1 MKPLRYWLNLSGVTV
16 LSVSLALIFTAN
28 YLSSQWA
35 RVFLHP
41 ARIPPN
47 SQWLEARGIPY
58 QDIKLTTSDGIV
70 LSAWYTPP
78 QNGAVIL
85 AAHGYNANRP
95 ESIHALF
102 AEHDYGVLTW
112 DFRAHGVS
120 GGDISTLGDN
130 EQLDVKAALDF
141 VLAQD
146 DVGRAGAWGGS
157 MGATTVLLAAAHH
170 PELEAVIADS
180 SFPTF
185 EDVLGLN
192 VPIAFLQPAVGFWW
206 EFHSGAKIDDIR
218 PVDVIGNISPRAVLI
233 IDGWEG
239 AAIAMNS
246 PYRLYEAANE
256 PKQIWVEDG
265 VPHLGM
271 FAHNPEEYAD
281 TVIGFLDTFLLNK

>member
-16 LSVSLALIFTAN
+16 LSVSFALILTAN

-41 ARIPPN
+41 TRIPPN
-47 SQWLEARGIPY
+47 HQWLETRNILY
-58 QDIKLTTSDGIV
+58 QDIELTTQDGIV

-78 QNGAVIL
+78 KNGAVIL
-85 AAHGYNANRP
+85 VAHGYNANRP
-95 ESIHALF
+95 ESIHVLF

-120 GGDISTLGDN
+120 GGDISTLGYD

-141 VLAQD
+141 ALAQD
-146 DVGRAGAWGGS
+146 GVERVGAWGGS
-157 MGATTVLLAAAHH
+157 MGAATVLLAAAHH

-192 VPIAFLQPAVGFWW
+192 VPISFLQPVVSFWW

-218 PVDVIGNISPRAVLI
+218 PVDIIGNISPRAVLI

-239 AAIAMNS
+239 AAMAMNS

-271 FAHNPEEYAD
+271 FAHNPEEYTD